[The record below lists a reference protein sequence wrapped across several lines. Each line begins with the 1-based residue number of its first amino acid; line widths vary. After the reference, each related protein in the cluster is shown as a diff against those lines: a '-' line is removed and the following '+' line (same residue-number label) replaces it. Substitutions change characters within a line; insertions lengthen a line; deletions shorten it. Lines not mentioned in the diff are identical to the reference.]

1 MDAGYIR
8 LSSLAV
14 SGVGDA
20 SKPRP
25 VSVDLSFAGR
35 AGTPAVPSGT
45 EKASGPASVA
55 AEETAASASGAVVQ
69 AQQAEKQ
76 LEALIAK
83 LNDLAQSS
91 QRTVE
96 FSVQEATGRSVI
108 VIRDKETGEEIR
120 SIPSEDMLAIAESVA
135 EFLDK
140 AEGVKPGLLVSSQA

>member
-8 LSSLAV
+8 LSSLAI
-14 SGVGDA
+14 SGA
-20 SKPRP
+20 SEGSKSRP
-25 VSVDLSFAGR
+25 VPVDVSFSGSAE
-35 AGTPAVPSGT
+35 TPAVPAGT
-45 EKASGPASVA
+45 EKASGPARVA
-55 AEETAASASGAVVQ
+55 AAETAAPASGAVAQ

-76 LEALIAK
+76 LEAMIAK

-96 FSVQEATGRSVI
+96 FSVQETTGRAVI
-108 VIRDKETGEEIR
+108 VISDKETGEEIR